1 MISLNKGVN
10 VMKKLQRI
18 LVAIDVFS
26 NPDNVLKRAFM
37 LAKENKSELY
47 IVQAIK
53 VPLFS
58 VPDYF
63 GSKKVIVDIKGIK
76 DNIDQKIKRLNISS
90 DVPYHLFVKEGNP
103 DDIILYQSKLIKAEM
118 IIIGAQTKSK
128 KNKYRFG
135 TTAQKVAHQS
145 HVPVLIVKNKAK
157 KAYANILAPTDFDRQ
172 SKESIVFVQNICTSG
187 KISLVN
193 AYEALYATDS
203 YTAGAY
209 SLENIDVEMY
219 DKAAKT
225 ASRNQMKVL
234 KKELG
239 IKKAKV
245 IDADLNSKEALIK
258 YIDKG
263 SYDLVVLG
271 SRGTSGALALLGSV
285 AYTLLRE
292 IETDILVYVSK

>member
-1 MISLNKGVN
+1 MILLRKGDCI
-10 VMKKLQRI
+10 MKKLQRI
-18 LVAIDVFS
+18 LVAIDVFA

-37 LAKENKSELY
+37 LAKENNAELY
-47 IVQAIK
+47 IVQAIE

-63 GSKKVIVDIKGIK
+63 SPKKVTVNIKGIK
-76 DNIDQKIKRLNISS
+76 DEIERKIKSLDITSN
-90 DVPYHLFVKEGNP
+90 VPYYLFVKEGNP
-103 DDIILYQSKLIKAEM
+103 DDIILYESKLIKAEM
-118 IIIGAQTKSK
+118 IIIGAYSKSKSK
-128 KNKYRFG
+128 KNRFG

-145 HVPVLIVKNKAK
+145 HVPVLIVKNKVK
-157 KAYANILAPTDFDRQ
+157 KTYENIVAPTDFAMQ
-172 SKESIVFVQNICTSG
+172 SKQSILFGQNICTTA

-193 AYEALYATDS
+193 AHESFYATGI

-209 SLENIDVEMY
+209 TLENIDIEMY

-225 ASRNQMKVL
+225 ASQNNMKVL

-239 IKKAKV
+239 IKKGKV
-245 IDADLNSKEALIK
+245 IDGELNVKEALHK

-263 SYDLVVLG
+263 NYDLVILG
-271 SRGTSGALALLGSV
+271 SRGTSGAMAMLGSI

-292 IETDILVYVSK
+292 VSTDILVYVP